1 MKQLKKIPKVILTL
15 LLVIVLAFTASVQV
29 VGAADGG
36 KRYISEVKLG
46 YGETAED
53 ASKQLIAEGYTIL
66 SEGDAYVDLNEGG
79 SSTNKLMRK
88 GAAIV
93 YLGYKTT
100 DNAEEAITDL
110 ATMNMKGGYSFAD
123 YQKLIEEHQE
133 QIIKPFIEK
142 FMGTVK
148 EYRENYNGDN
158 ADNKAK
164 ATVIHDML
172 NKITDDDTGM
182 GMGDFFLAETKGEL
196 GDAYDKLSDAEKKQ
210 HGDLVTVLMQGQGS
224 IVMFM
229 EQLLSTAADTA
240 DNTWLDRFLVLGTDG
255 LAKQFTDGG
264 MTPSDAQKE
273 MAAQYG
279 DTAKAIADK
288 WEYLRSVLMELRD
301 SAEGQELLSADD
313 EEGEDAGEEIGSQDR
328 TEEEI
333 KAEYEEPL
341 EGELDA
347 ETESKIENIGDFET
361 VEEALESA
369 VTVMESTT
377 EVIEGVSEANDSLL
391 FLSLFSTSYGEG
403 SLLDFFLQPASEV
416 SGDNLSK
423 LYPIA
428 AALSEGQKS
437 GLDFLSLEQ
446 LLRIGITDN
455 AVYESVGSQLE
466 EMLGDLSSVSVYEG
480 VNRELFS
487 DGVALTSE
495 ALRKNPNNASIF
507 NEDTLGI
514 SVVLNSVLAA
524 GAIVTGVAFAVTL
537 RSALKGIERTVTQ
550 FQKIEVTARTVE
562 TCHRVAG
569 QLEEIK
575 KLCSSMDDLNFHITP
590 STDSGTFII
599 KAQAPGG
606 IVIEGVPKFG
616 IPLQETDSIDDVIT
630 KLKTAKESSQTKV
643 TYVTETATAWGKYA
657 LAGVFF
663 VAMAALSA
671 YTIYNTYQEMSA
683 YYHQEMTKI
692 PKYIVDE
699 VDITT
704 VDEEG
709 NKTFVRND
717 TAYYEVALCNRTA
730 ASADYP
736 AMKDYGDLNGDVAKQ
751 WLALYFLRSGSEP
764 ILADSFTVV
773 KGKTDLPEGYEKGIH
788 MIGEKSAVNMTD
800 SKYTYNDKMNGI
812 YVYYKTDASATSK
825 AETASVFG
833 TGIAVA
839 IGAGCL
845 VIGLVLGAL
854 IASRM
859 KKKKETAA

>member
-15 LLVIVLAFTASVQV
+15 LLVIALALTASAQV

-46 YGETAED
+46 CGATAEE
-53 ASKQLIAEGYTIL
+53 ASKQLLSEGYTIL
-66 SEGDAYVDLNEGG
+66 SSGDSYVDLNQGG
-79 SSTNKLMRK
+79 SSKNSLMRK
-88 GAAIV
+88 GEAVV

-100 DNAEEAITDL
+100 DNADEAITDL

-123 YQKLIEEHQE
+123 YQKLIEEHKE
-133 QIIKPFIEK
+133 QVIKPFIEK

-164 ATVIHDML
+164 ATVIHDLL

-196 GDAYDKLSDAEKKQ
+196 GEAYEKLSDSEKKQ
-210 HGDLVTVLMQGQGS
+210 HGDLTTILMQGQGS
-224 IVMFM
+224 IVMLM

-240 DNTWLDRFLVLGTDG
+240 DDTWLDRFLALGEDG
-255 LAKQFTDGG
+255 LSKQYTDGG
-264 MTPSDAQKE
+264 MTPSDAEKE
-273 MAAQYG
+273 MASQYG
-279 DTAKAIADK
+279 DIAKAIADK
-288 WEYLRSVLMELRD
+288 WEYLRSVLID
-301 SAEGQELLSADD
+301 ISNSAEGQAILNAD
-313 EEGEDAGEEIGSQDR
+313 EEAGEDTGEIVDPEER
-328 TEEEI
+328 TEEDI
-333 KAEYEEPL
+333 KAEYDEPL
-341 EGELDA
+341 EGELD
-347 ETESKIENIGDFET
+347 EQTESKLDKVGEFST
-361 VEEALESA
+361 VEEAFESA

-377 EVIEGVSEANDSLL
+377 EVIEGVSEANDNLL

-455 AVYESVGSQLE
+455 AVYESVGAQVD
-466 EMLGDLSSVSVYEG
+466 EMLGDLSAVSVFEG

-575 KLCSSMDDLNFHITP
+575 KLCSSMDDLKFQITRA
-590 STDSGTFII
+590 TDSGIVII
-599 KAQAPGG
+599 KAQTKGQ
-606 IVIEGVPKFG
+606 IVLEGVPKFG
-616 IPLQETDSIDDVIT
+616 FPIQQTDSIDDVIL

-663 VAMAALSA
+663 VAMAALTA
-671 YTIYNTYQEMSA
+671 FTIYNTYQEMSA
-683 YYHQEMTKI
+683 YYNQEMTKI

-751 WLALYFLRSGSEP
+751 WLALYFLRGGSEP
-764 ILADSFTVV
+764 ILVDSLTVV

-800 SKYTYNDKMNGI
+800 SKYTYNDEMNGI
-812 YVYYKTDASATSK
+812 YVYYKTDASAAK

-845 VIGLVLGAL
+845 VLGLVLGAL